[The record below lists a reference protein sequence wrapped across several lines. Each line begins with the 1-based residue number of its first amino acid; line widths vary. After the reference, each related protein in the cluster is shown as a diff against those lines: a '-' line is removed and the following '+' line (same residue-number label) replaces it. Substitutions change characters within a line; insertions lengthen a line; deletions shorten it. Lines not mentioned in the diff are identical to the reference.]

1 MPASAE
7 VPCPKGQTVG
17 GSSQDAWAVLGLGW
31 GPDPELSLGSHCPIC
46 GHSFKG
52 QGLHHPWGTQWGIME
67 AASGMG

>member
-1 MPASAE
+1 MR
-7 VPCPKGQTVG
+7 GQCWGLAG
-17 GSSQDAWAVLGLGW
+17 G
-31 GPDPELSLGSHCPIC
+31 PTLSLALGAHCPIC